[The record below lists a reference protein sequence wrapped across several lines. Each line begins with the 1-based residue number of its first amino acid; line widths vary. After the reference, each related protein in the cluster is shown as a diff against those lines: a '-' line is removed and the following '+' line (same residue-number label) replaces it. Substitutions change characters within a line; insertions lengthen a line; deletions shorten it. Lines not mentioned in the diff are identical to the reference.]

1 MPMADGSN
9 DYPGGYYKEW
19 TARLAF
25 IIVFEHIIFIAVIVI
40 AWLIP
45 DVPEAVQNEIKKEK
59 LLALE
64 AALSRPDPRR
74 GRFTT
79 ERNGETDL

>member
-1 MPMADGSN
+1 MA
-9 DYPGGYYKEW
+9 
-19 TARLAF
+19 
-25 IIVFEHIIFIAVIVI
+25 VI

-45 DVPEAVQNEIKKEK
+45 DVPETVQNEIKKEK

-64 AALSRPDPRR
+64 ATLSRPDPRR

-79 ERNGETDL
+79 EGGEGDETSL

>member
-25 IIVFEHIIFIAVIVI
+25 IIVFEVCTYAH
-40 AWLIP
+40 L
-45 DVPEAVQNEIKKEK
+45 NK
-59 LLALE
+59 
-64 AALSRPDPRR
+64 
-74 GRFTT
+74 
-79 ERNGETDL
+79 

>member
-1 MPMADGSN
+1 M
-9 DYPGGYYKEW
+9 
-19 TARLAF
+19 
-25 IIVFEHIIFIAVIVI
+25 IVI

-74 GRFTT
+74 GRSTT